1 VSNDLQYGFYVRF
14 CNIEQFTRNSFVF
27 LLLLEIIDCF
37 FCRLA
42 DEEEVSSASATAQSL
57 GVRAQKK
64 ILR

>member
-1 VSNDLQYGFYVRF
+1 
-14 CNIEQFTRNSFVF
+14 
-27 LLLLEIIDCF
+27 LLEIIDCF

>member
-14 CNIEQFTRNSFVF
+14 CNFEQFTRNSFVF
-27 LLLLEIIDCF
+27 VVGNHRLF
-37 FCRLA
+37 FCCLA